1 MSDRRALLT
10 EREREIV
17 AGDADVSDAYRY
29 QTISRVRSR
38 LDRLAGDLEA
48 LEAHGDLAEELRDR
62 ICSDATADSQRPPDS
77 RESVETPSQPA
88 ADQHDDGDPSAD
100 MTSSDASDDDSTV
113 DGDASSSDDDLAA
126 VVDRVAADE
135 WEDTADRIDARK
147 AAALAV
153 LEYARENGTIS
164 KQEAKENIEP
174 DHPVD
179 GQNPRTWYRNNIRPV
194 LNEVAEYDNSEGE
207 YRLTLGDDR

>member
-17 AGDADVSDAYRY
+17 AGDADVSDSYRY

-48 LEAHGDLAEELRDR
+48 LEAHGDLAEELRER
-62 ICSDATADSQRPPDS
+62 VCSDATADSQRPPDS

-88 ADQHDDGDPSAD
+88 ADQHVDGDPSAD

-126 VVDRVAADE
+126 VVDRVAE
-135 WEDTADRIDARK
+135 TWEDSTARIDARK

-179 GQNPRTWYRNNIRPV
+179 GQNPRTWYRKNVRPV
-194 LNEVAEYDNSEGE
+194 LNEVAEYDQSQRG

>member
-62 ICSDATADSQRPPDS
+62 ICGDATADSQRPPDS

-88 ADQHDDGDPSAD
+88 ADQHVDGDPSAD
-100 MTSSDASDDDSTV
+100 MTSSDANDDGSTV

-126 VVDRVAADE
+126 VVDRVAE
-135 WEDTADRIDARK
+135 TWEDSTARIDARK
-147 AAALAV
+147 AAALAA

-179 GQNPRTWYRNNIRPV
+179 GQNQRTWYRNNIRPV
-194 LNEVAEYDNSEGE
+194 LNEIAEYDNSERG